1 MDHGSLDKFRTL
13 LSDLKTQA
21 LESAHRQ
28 VPGESMQGD
37 QADLAQHQLG
47 NQLHTQ
53 FATRNSV
60 YIKRIDAALKR
71 IRAGSFGECTECEEP
86 IEEQRLELRPITTLC
101 IACKE
106 DEERLQSSYAG
117 TKRRSA

>member
-1 MDHGSLDKFRTL
+1 MDHGSLEKFRNL

-21 LESAHRQ
+21 LDLTQRE

-47 NQLHTQ
+47 NIMHTQ
-53 FATRNSV
+53 FAARNST
-60 YIKRIDAALKR
+60 YLKR

-86 IEEQRLELRPITTLC
+86 IEQQRLELRPITTLC
-101 IACKE
+101 ISCKE
-106 DEERLQSSYAG
+106 DEERLQSSFAG
-117 TKRRSA
+117 SKKRSA